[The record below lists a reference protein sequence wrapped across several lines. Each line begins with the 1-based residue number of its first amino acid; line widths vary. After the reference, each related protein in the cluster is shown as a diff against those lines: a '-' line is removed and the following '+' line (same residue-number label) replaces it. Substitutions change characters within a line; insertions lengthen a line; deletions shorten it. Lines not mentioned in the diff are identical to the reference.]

1 MQRFPSIYFGHS
13 EIQGLGVF
21 TAAKIP
27 SGSIVEICPLISLSA
42 EDRSVIHQTKL
53 HDYYFSWGENEDEAA
68 IVLGFGSLYNH
79 SNDPN
84 AEFNVD
90 LKEQVMIFS
99 SIREIT
105 EAEEITV
112 DYHAG
117 LAKRNLWF

>member
-13 EIQGLGVF
+13 DIQGLGVF
-21 TAAKIP
+21 TAAPIP
-27 SGSIVEICPLISLSA
+27 SGSVVEICPVITLSA
-42 EDRSVIHQTKL
+42 EDRVSIHQTKL

-79 SNDPN
+79 STQPN
-84 AEFNVD
+84 AEFNVN
-90 LKEQVMIFS
+90 LEENLMVFS
-99 SIREIT
+99 SIRKIE